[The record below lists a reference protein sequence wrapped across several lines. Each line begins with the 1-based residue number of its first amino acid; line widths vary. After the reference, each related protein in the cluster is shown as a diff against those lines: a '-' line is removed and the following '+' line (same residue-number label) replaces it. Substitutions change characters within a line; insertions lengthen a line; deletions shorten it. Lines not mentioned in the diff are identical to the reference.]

1 MRQTILRWS
10 WRLIKPI
17 LLRWLRER
25 ALRLPE
31 QQRDALA
38 RRLGAPVQT
47 VEQIEMTL
55 RQLTLYQLER
65 WNP

>member
-10 WRLIKPI
+10 WRLIKPT

-25 ALRLPE
+25 ALKLPT

-38 RRLGAPVQT
+38 QRLGAPVQT
-47 VEQIEMTL
+47 VEQVETTL
-55 RQLTLYQLER
+55 RQLALYQLER